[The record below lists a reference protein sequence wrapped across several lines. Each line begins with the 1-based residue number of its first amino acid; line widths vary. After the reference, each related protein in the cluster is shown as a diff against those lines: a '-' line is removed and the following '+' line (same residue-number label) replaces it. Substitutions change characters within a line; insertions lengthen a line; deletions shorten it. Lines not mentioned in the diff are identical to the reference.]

1 MRGRLGYDK
10 WYVVHIAWS
19 DYMAQRTKD
28 GEIETVYLN
37 SHCLA
42 CAKTDVLAKYGGK
55 VDLRGWHKSPCGS
68 FLLAMAMLPDVDRK
82 EE

>member
-10 WYVVHIAWS
+10 WYVVHEGCHS
-19 DYMAQRTKD
+19 YYAQRTKD

-42 CAKTDVLAKYGGK
+42 CAKVDILARYGGK

-68 FLLAMAMLPDVDRK
+68 FLLAMATLPDVDG
-82 EE
+82 EEE

>member
-10 WYVVHIAWS
+10 WYVVCVMGS

-28 GEIETVYLN
+28 GKLETVEFQ

-42 CAKTDVLAKYGGK
+42 CAKVDILAKCGGK
-55 VDLRGWHKSPCGS
+55 VDLRGWHKSPCGL
-68 FLLAMAMLPDVDRK
+68 FLLAMATLPDVG
-82 EE
+82 EEEE